1 MHFRLDQVLAD
12 GDYELVPAQAEGGSE
27 AELNAVH
34 AESTEGPAE
43 EPATNIGSEGKPRS
57 MTYV

>member
-1 MHFRLDQVLAD
+1 MLAD

-34 AESTEGPAE
+34 AESAEGPAE